1 MANVLSPYNPT
12 FYAAEALIL
21 VQNALGMANRVYRGY
36 EAERAGYGLGETIQ
50 VRKPSDFSVETGGS
64 STTSD
69 PYTTSQTI
77 TINQWK
83 QVKFALTDKELTQ
96 AGSRVVDEHI
106 QPAAYA
112 LANAVDSDL
121 MSLYTDVPWLVG
133 VDSTPNAVADLTI
146 PRKRLVDNAGAQVDM
161 DDGKIHM
168 AITPNFEQALLGAT
182 HFHSAT
188 LVGGTANQDALMKGH
203 LGTRFGIEFFRSHN
217 VQTHTSGTAVGGGDV
232 TGLTLSGAGSQGDTT
247 IGISN
252 GTGTETLVAGDS
264 FVIAGNSQRYVVTAT
279 NTASSGTYS
288 SVPIFPAL
296 VADYSSGAAVTFSTA
311 ATTTET
317 NADNSD
323 SFYANML
330 FHENAFGL
338 VVVPLPEIGDG
349 AGARMSTVSDDQTGL
364 SIRSRMAYDDD
375 NAKVKVTLDILY
387 GVKTLEPN
395 LAVRVQEN
403 V

>member
-1 MANVLSPYNPT
+1 V
-12 FYAAEALIL
+12 
-21 VQNALGMANRVYRGY
+21 
-36 EAERAGYGLGETIQ
+36 
-50 VRKPSDFSVETGGS
+50 D
-64 STTSD
+64 
-69 PYTTSQTI
+69 
-77 TINQWK
+77 
-83 QVKFALTDKELTQ
+83 TQ
-96 AGSRVVDEHI
+96 
-106 QPAAYA
+106 
-112 LANAVDSDL
+112 LA
-121 MSLYTDVPWLVG
+121 SLYTDIPWLVG
-133 VDSTPNAVADLTI
+133 VDSTPNAVTDITI
-146 PRKRLVDNAGAQVDM
+146 PRKQLVENAGAQVNM

-168 AITPNFEQALLGAT
+168 AVTPNFEQALLGAT

-188 LVGGTANQDALMKGH
+188 LVGGTENQDALMKGH

-217 VQTHTSGTAVGGGDV
+217 IQTHTSGTAVGGGDV
-232 TGLTLSGAGSQGDTT
+232 SGLTLSAEVSQGAST

-264 FVIAGNSQRYVVTAT
+264 FVIAGNTQRYVVTAT
-279 NTASSGTYS
+279 NTAGSGTYTNVS
-288 SVPIFPAL
+288 IFPSA
-296 VADYSSGAAVTFSTA
+296 VVTYSSGAALTFSTA
-311 ATTTET
+311 STTTNT
-317 NADNSD
+317 NQDNSD

-349 AGARMSTVSDDQTGL
+349 TGARMSTVTDDQTGL

-375 NAKVKVTLDILY
+375 TAKVKVTLDILY